1 MGLIITTSN
10 VFKIAYP
17 TLVVP
22 HQPGPDVKPKFSVL
36 AMFPKTNIGNISG
49 LEPTLDKLCD
59 SQWKMS
65 FAEATAPGMG
75 INYPPSFKD
84 GDLKYLKDANKKP
97 IKGSIDPA
105 TAGMWLMSLK
115 NSKPISV
122 FDQKGFYV
130 DPKSIYA
137 GCWARARVECLAYQ
151 GTYGSVIA
159 LKLLS
164 IQMVD
169 K

>member
-1 MGLIITTSN
+1 MGLIITHSN

-49 LEPTLDKLCD
+49 LEPTLDEVCY

-65 FAEATAPGMG
+65 FAEATVPGMG
-75 INYPPSFKD
+75 INYPPCLKD
-84 GDLKYLKDANKKP
+84 GDSRSLTY
-97 IKGSIDPA
+97 
-105 TAGMWLMSLK
+105 GMWLMSLK
-115 NSKPISV
+115 NSDPV
-122 FDQKGFYV
+122 GVVDQKGVYV

-137 GCWARARVECLAYQ
+137 GCWASAEVECSAYEDRHRR
-151 GTYGSVIA
+151 VVA
-159 LKLLS
+159 VKLLG
-164 IQMVD
+164 IQKID
-169 K
+169 KS